1 MCIYVWGVVKSKKQ
15 TGGSYLSL
23 WLAHIKIAVVRRREP
38 RRANGC
44 HDHCGSF
51 NTNFNRT
58 VSPSDHNTHC
68 EDKLLQKTPTTFI
81 IKRAVDVLSFL
92 TQQDHKPSNSQ
103 SSIWKYCVIMSIAT
117 HGARHGDEK
126 THVGTCIT

>member
-1 MCIYVWGVVKSKKQ
+1 MNRVELTVVTTIAGTSI
-15 TGGSYLSL
+15 LIL
-23 WLAHIKIAVVRRREP
+23 IVPLALA
-38 RRANGC
+38 
-44 HDHCGSF
+44 S
-51 NTNFNRT
+51 
-58 VSPSDHNTHC
+58 